1 MKRTR
6 TDVTSVADAFRVED
20 DDSDEEEKAQHP
32 MMKTSRNFGNKTQSA
47 SGPNTF
53 DRCRKWRKMR
63 NVKADFDETDPD
75 GGEAYV
81 GRAGSASEI
90 LGSRMGD
97 TASARVGDTA
107 SEAQPQSVANNSY
120 NNIRTEVKSVDRES
134 HNPKASL
141 PPEVAKTEKFICWV
155 CRRKFGTLAEKE
167 KHDEVSE
174 LHKMNLLKSQQ
185 KK

>member
-6 TDVTSVADAFRVED
+6 IDVTSVADAFRVED
-20 DDSDEEEKAQHP
+20 DDSDEEDAAQHP
-32 MMKTSRNFGNKTQSA
+32 MMKTSRNFGNKTASA

-63 NVKADFDETDPD
+63 NVKADFDETNPD

-81 GRAGSASEI
+81 GRAGSASTI
-90 LGSRMGD
+90 LGSR
-97 TASARVGDTA
+97 VGDAA
-107 SEAQPQSVANNSY
+107 SETQPQSAVDNSY
-120 NNIRTEVKSVDRES
+120 NSVRTEVKTVDRES
-134 HNPKASL
+134 LNPKASL
-141 PPEVAKTEKFICWV
+141 PPEAAKTEKFICWV

-185 KK
+185 KR